1 LTGDFFIFPLDQSG
15 TKVAVL
21 EVRMKEKGRAK
32 TLREEA
38 MTSSFFYIN
47 SVIRTWREKLRI
59 TGPVS
64 ESSSPSFY
72 YFEDDE
78 RTQKFINASFLP
90 FFALLSIP
98 PSFN

>member
-15 TKVAVL
+15 TKVAVI
-21 EVRMKEKGRAK
+21 EIRMKETGRAK
-32 TLREEA
+32 TLRAEA
-38 MTSSFFYIN
+38 RTSLFVYIN
-47 SVIRTWREKLRI
+47 SVIRIWREKLRI

-64 ESSSPSFY
+64 ESSSPSIY
-72 YFEDDE
+72 SFEDDE
-78 RTQKFINASFLP
+78 HTQKFINASFLP